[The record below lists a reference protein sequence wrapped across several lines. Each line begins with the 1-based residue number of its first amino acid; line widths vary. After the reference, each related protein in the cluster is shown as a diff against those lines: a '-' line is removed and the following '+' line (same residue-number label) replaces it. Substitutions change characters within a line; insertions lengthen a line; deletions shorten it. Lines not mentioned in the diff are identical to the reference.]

1 MVSALFIRERMQSTL
16 QDKPEASSVLAEENT
31 RHKLRLNL
39 RSRGGM
45 VCAVRL
51 GKTIVLLLLAIWLPT
66 TAHCGLE
73 AFGVFPMEQCC
84 KDEAQGNHKCDS
96 GCSVVEDGGLK
107 AETSYVLPA
116 PPDVLQI
123 LLDLSELPP
132 ASVET
137 GEDTPPFETQHL
149 PQFVIQTALPIR
161 GPSFAS

>member
-1 MVSALFIRERMQSTL
+1 M
-16 QDKPEASSVLAEENT
+16 AEKNT
-31 RHKLRLNL
+31 RPKLRLNL
-39 RSRGGM
+39 RSHGGM

-84 KDEAQGNHKCDS
+84 KDEAQGNHRCDS

-107 AETSYVLPA
+107 AELSYVLPA
-116 PPDVLQI
+116 PPDVQQI
-123 LLDLSELPP
+123 LFDLCELSP
-132 ASVET
+132 ASIEI
-137 GEDTPPFETQHL
+137 GEDTDPPFETQHL